1 MLLYVVGSF
10 KFDSEKY
17 FVVFK
22 MKPLFFKNLIKTNNI
37 DKFGEILQK
46 FIISTHAVCNPN
58 PLLIWKLNKPF
69 VKENVNISQCII
81 IWQGFLFKD
90 YQFKFLTVMGLT
102 IDMEKRSVYWIVRS
116 YEGSSL
122 FQAATADKL
131 KFGEEIQP
139 QKISSLQ
146 HPNIQGK
153 VNKNTT
159 VMVCELIYQ
168 VKS

>member
-1 MLLYVVGSF
+1 
-10 KFDSEKY
+10 
-17 FVVFK
+17 
-22 MKPLFFKNLIKTNNI
+22 MKAEQTFCQ
-37 DKFGEILQK
+37 EE
-46 FIISTHAVCNPN
+46 C
-58 PLLIWKLNKPF
+58 
-69 VKENVNISQCII
+69 NISQCII
-81 IWQGFLFKD
+81 IWQGLLLKD

-168 VKS
+168 VSEVFRCSV

>member
-1 MLLYVVGSF
+1 MQSAIQPPSYMKVGHRVLLKAY
-10 KFDSEKY
+10 
-17 FVVFK
+17 
-22 MKPLFFKNLIKTNNI
+22 
-37 DKFGEILQK
+37 
-46 FIISTHAVCNPN
+46 H
-58 PLLIWKLNKPF
+58 
-69 VKENVNISQCII
+69 
-81 IWQGFLFKD
+81 
-90 YQFKFLTVMGLT
+90 FKFLTVMGLT

-122 FQAATADKL
+122 FKAATADKL

-153 VNKNTT
+153 VNKNAA
-159 VMVCELIYQ
+159 VMECEVIYL